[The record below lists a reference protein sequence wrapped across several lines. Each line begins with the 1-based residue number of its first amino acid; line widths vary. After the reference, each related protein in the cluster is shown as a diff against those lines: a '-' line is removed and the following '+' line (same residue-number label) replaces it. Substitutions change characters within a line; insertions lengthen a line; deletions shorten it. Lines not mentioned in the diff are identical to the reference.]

1 MLRSHWEP
9 DRDKPHARP
18 PAQEP
23 QPSHHLSGTPSGHFC
38 ILFATG
44 PLALLSGPTP
54 NLQNWKQTTL
64 MSKELLNYF
73 LPEQSQN
80 IKRVLK
86 CCTVPWRN
94 FMIWLLQHVLLL
106 GWGSLEWMPNNEAML
121 LLAFS
126 FNGDRTVCV
135 STFRLFFWSNR

>member
-1 MLRSHWEP
+1 
-9 DRDKPHARP
+9 
-18 PAQEP
+18 
-23 QPSHHLSGTPSGHFC
+23 
-38 ILFATG
+38 
-44 PLALLSGPTP
+44 
-54 NLQNWKQTTL
+54 

-86 CCTVPWRN
+86 SCTIPWRN
-94 FMIWLLQHVLLL
+94 VLIWLPQHALLL

-126 FNGDRTVCV
+126 FSGDRTVWV
-135 STFRLFFWSNR
+135 SIFRLCSSAAIDMQKT